1 MSILTGQAC
10 PDKRGKPT
18 TYTSQIMII
27 DAPPAALPGK
37 SAGKRKN
44 TSEKARSSIFNKVDK
59 TDWPWLPRLSMLLI
73 RDLQVN
79 HWDCMC
85 TRQEA
90 RNWWRP
96 ACLNKGFACVIV
108 SLQREHGG
116 AERLRTKKIK
126 IAVMELQHSTVQSH
140 LRWELRP
147 LWWKRSLGTLWAS
160 LLTLGSR
167 SALCLDWW
175 HPLIPWQKE
184 LKCSIGR
191 GGRD

>member
-1 MSILTGQAC
+1 MRHQLLSQENQLAKERIFQKKLEAPYSIKCTKLIGLDC
-10 PDKRGKPT
+10 PDWACCWFL
-18 TYTSQIMII
+18 Q
-27 DAPPAALPGK
+27 
-37 SAGKRKN
+37 
-44 TSEKARSSIFNKVDK
+44 V
-59 TDWPWLPRLSMLLI
+59 
-73 RDLQVN
+73 LQVN
-79 HWDCMC
+79 HRDCMC
-85 TRQEA
+85 ARQEA

-108 SLQREHGG
+108 SLQRGHGG
-116 AERLRTKKIK
+116 AERLRAKKIR

-140 LRWELRP
+140 LRWELCP

-184 LKCSIGR
+184 LKCSTGR